1 MNLTPSHQEIDMD
14 SYDAYCL
21 EPAEP
26 DRELCERTADGV
38 QVRLI
43 WRPTSESLA
52 VLVDDSRSGESF
64 EIPVVGDVDPMDVFE
79 HPYYHAGSLTIA
91 DLLAD

>member
-1 MNLTPSHQEIDMD
+1 MD
-14 SYDAYCL
+14 SYDAYCF

-38 QVRLI
+38 QVRLV

-52 VLVDDSRSGESF
+52 VLVDDSRTGESF

-79 HPYYHAGSLTIA
+79 HPYYHAGSMTIA
-91 DLLAD
+91 DLLAA